1 MTFILDISEDAH
13 AKDIS
18 CAKVVCS
25 QADLVN
31 SEQHKQRCS
40 QTLQTQ
46 DYNQAKRN
54 QGRPGL
60 QMTLPDSTRNN
71 YRQEAWQT

>member
-18 CAKVVCS
+18 CAKIMCS
-25 QADLVN
+25 QADLVYL
-31 SEQHKQRCS
+31 EQHKQRCS

-46 DYNQAKRN
+46 EYN
-54 QGRPGL
+54 
-60 QMTLPDSTRNN
+60 
-71 YRQEAWQT
+71 